1 MVDRMDTT
9 TISALVSGGIA
20 YSVGI
25 VFYLL
30 GKKRP
35 ILHVIWHLAVMIGGG
50 LHYFA
55 LWRYVD
61 IGTDVEDEV
70 TDWISQ

>member
-1 MVDRMDTT
+1 MDRMDTT
-9 TISALVSGGIA
+9 TISALVVGGLA

-30 GKKRP
+30 GKSRP
-35 ILHVIWHLAVMIGGG
+35 ILHVVWHLAVMIGGG

-55 LWRYVD
+55 LWRYVN
-61 IGTDVEDEV
+61 IGTDREDDMA
-70 TDWISQ
+70 DWLLR